1 MEFRDALFGAR
12 IQAARLIDLSVAG
25 AIATAVAFW
34 LLPPPVAALIALPSI
49 GLSLS
54 VFVPLLLYLIP
65 RRVGRA
71 AAPHVI
77 GYLVAA
83 GMIGGAVLPAGIGL
97 VLQSTGVSSLG
108 ICLSALAATLGGLHV
123 SARGR

>member
-1 MEFRDALFGAR
+1 
-12 IQAARLIDLSVAG
+12 V
-25 AIATAVAFW
+25 
-34 LLPPPVAALIALPSI
+34 
-49 GLSLS
+49 
-54 VFVPLLLYLIP
+54 LLYLIP

-83 GMIGGAVLPAGIGL
+83 GMIGGAALPAGIGL

-108 ICLSALAATLGGLHV
+108 ICLSTLAAAFGVIHV
-123 SARGR
+123 AARGR